1 MKRIETL
8 FAADGHDHYFD
19 CGDGFMGVY
28 IGMLK
33 LVKLC
38 AVNLQFVSHPSIKL
52 FFKGQ
57 AKK

>member
-1 MKRIETL
+1 
-8 FAADGHDHYFD
+8 
-19 CGDGFMGVY
+19 MGVY

-38 AVNLQFVSHPSIKL
+38 AVNLQFVSYPSIKL

-57 AKK
+57 AKKEPNHVLIPMTL